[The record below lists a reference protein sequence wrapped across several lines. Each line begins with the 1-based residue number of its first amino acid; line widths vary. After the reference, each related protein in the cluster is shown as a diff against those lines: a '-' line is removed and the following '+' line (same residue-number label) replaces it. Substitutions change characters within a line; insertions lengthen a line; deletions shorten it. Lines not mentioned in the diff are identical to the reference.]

1 VVFNDYLHHLL
12 ALPALFAALINA
24 QQQNITYSIIASP
37 ASADMSV
44 AVIVDNVAY
53 PLSATGTNSLLYQ
66 GEAPSASNEYH
77 YAILDSMKQVN
88 TSESFTRSPIQSN
101 TLNEFFN
108 RSLNTHE
115 LVTLPQV
122 YDPLPSIH
130 RITSDL
136 HIQGQIPTMHIWGNE
151 TAVTELHGKQL
162 EDLDVELNLT
172 YYG

>member
-1 VVFNDYLHHLL
+1 MVSNKCLAIPVF
-12 ALPALFAALINA
+12 FAAFINA

-44 AVIVDNVAY
+44 AVVVDGVTY
-53 PLSATGTNSLLYQ
+53 PLSATGIRSLIYQ
-66 GEAPSASNEYH
+66 GEAPAASNEYH
-77 YAILDSMKQVN
+77 YSILDSAKQVN
-88 TSESFTRSPIQSN
+88 ASESFTRPPIHSN

-108 RSLNTHE
+108 RSSNSHE

-122 YDPLPSIH
+122 YDPLPVMN
-130 RITSDL
+130 RIKSDL

-151 TAVTELHGKQL
+151 SAVAELHGKQL
-162 EDLDVELNLT
+162 EDLDVELNLS